1 MGHESRWD
9 AVSLRMNDEDSGP
22 TGPTRARRI
31 RWGEL
36 ERVAEK
42 HALPPEKLEAVA
54 RDLEGLA
61 VEVDQ

>member
-1 MGHESRWD
+1 
-9 AVSLRMNDEDSGP
+9 MNDEDSGP

-42 HALPPEKLEAVA
+42 HALPPEKLEAIA